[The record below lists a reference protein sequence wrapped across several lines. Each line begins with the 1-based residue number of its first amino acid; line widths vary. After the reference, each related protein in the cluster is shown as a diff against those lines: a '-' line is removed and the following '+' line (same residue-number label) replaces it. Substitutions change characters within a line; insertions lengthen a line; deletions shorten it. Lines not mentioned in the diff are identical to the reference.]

1 MKGIPD
7 FYLSNNQKK
16 RLLYIA
22 LVEINGW
29 VVAKSRILAEYQLQF
44 WVWSE
49 TKQEPK
55 QIDPSG
61 TAENHQWVLY
71 SYGLYKKPIQYLGHS

>member
-29 VVAKSRILAEYQLQF
+29 VVAKRILAEYQLQF